1 MRAGDTLEALD
12 ALGAGGAHGSLG
24 AGRAGGTH
32 GAPRAGHRHR
42 AAGRAAAG
50 TRTAGVLVGAV
61 DLHTKPSL
69 HTDLGE
75 NSPCARICGQAEVVR
90 AKRKG
95 RRDASRFFL

>member
-1 MRAGDTLEALD
+1 MRAGDTLEALHS
-12 ALGAGGAHGSLG
+12 LGAGGAHGSLG

-90 AKRKG
+90 AKKKRE
-95 RRDASRFFL
+95 A